1 MENKSHALIA
11 GLFII
16 ALSTALVLA
25 ALWFD
30 RDTRQRLPYE
40 LVTRASVSGLTVQS
54 SVRYRGL
61 YVGKV
66 QRIRFD
72 PEVPGQILVDIAVE
86 TGTPIT
92 RSTFATLGYQGVT
105 GLAYVQFDDDGSSSE
120 LLQTSAGKPARIAI
134 RPGLFDK
141 LAGNGEGLMIQLDQI
156 ARRLNQLLAPENQQ
170 RLMRMLD
177 SMDVTINSFG
187 RIGPKLEPTLDRLP
201 QVVGEAQ
208 QTLSSIN
215 GMAQDFSATAQSV
228 GRLSTRIQGTGGT
241 LDHLDQGIRRLDA
254 LSLSLTG
261 ATETFSADTL
271 PRLNQMADDGARSAR
286 ALNRA
291 VENLADHPQSLLF
304 GEEPIP
310 PGPGEPGFSLQSGE

>member
-30 RDTRQRLPYE
+30 RDTTERLPYE
-40 LVTRASVSGLTVQS
+40 LVTRASVSGLTPQS

-61 YVGKV
+61 NVGKV

-86 TGTPIT
+86 KGTPIT
-92 RSTFATLGYQGVT
+92 QSTFATLGYQGVT
-105 GLAYVQFDDDGSSSE
+105 GLAYVQFDDDGKSAELLVTSSE
-120 LLQTSAGKPARIAI
+120 KPARIAI

-141 LAGNGEGLMIQLDQI
+141 LAGNSEGLMTQLDQI
-156 ARRLNQLLAPENQQ
+156 ASRLNTLLAPENQQ
-170 RLMRMLD
+170 RLMQTLD
-177 SMDVTINSFG
+177 SMDATINSFG
-187 RIGPKLEPTLDRLP
+187 QIGPKLEPTLERLP

-208 QTLSSIN
+208 QTLASVN
-215 GMAQDFSATAQSV
+215 GMARDFSATAQSV
-228 GRLSTRIQGTGGT
+228 SQLSARIQGAGGT

-254 LSLSLTG
+254 VSASVTG
-261 ATETFSADTL
+261 ATEAFTVDTL
-271 PRLNQMADDGARSAR
+271 PRVNQMADEGARSAR

-304 GEEPIP
+304 GEATIP
-310 PGPGEPGFSLQSGE
+310 PGPGEPGFSPQPGE

>member
-30 RDTRQRLPYE
+30 RDTTERLPYE
-40 LVTRASVSGLTVQS
+40 LVTQASVSGLTPQS
-54 SVRYRGL
+54 AVRYRGL
-61 YVGKV
+61 NVGKV

-72 PEVPGQILVDIAVE
+72 PELPGQILVDIAVE
-86 TGTPIT
+86 KGTPIT
-92 RSTFATLGYQGVT
+92 QSTFATLGYQGVT
-105 GLAYVQFDDDGSSSE
+105 GLAYVQFDDDGKSPE
-120 LLQTSAGKPARIAI
+120 LLTTSEEKPARIAI

-141 LAGNGEGLMIQLDQI
+141 LAGNSEGLMTQLDQI
-156 ARRLNQLLAPENQQ
+156 AGRLNALLAPENQQ
-170 RLMRMLD
+170 RLMRTLD
-177 SMDVTINSFG
+177 SMDATINSFG
-187 RIGPKLEPTLDRLP
+187 QIGPKLEPTLERLP

-208 QTLSSIN
+208 QTLASVNS
-215 GMAQDFSATAQSV
+215 MARDFSATAQSV
-228 GRLSTRIQGTGGT
+228 SRLSTRIQGEGGT

-254 LSLSLTG
+254 ISASVTG
-261 ATETFSADTL
+261 ATEAFTVDTL
-271 PRLNQMADDGARSAR
+271 PRVNQMAEEGARSAR

-304 GEEPIP
+304 GEATIP
-310 PGPGEPGFSLQSGE
+310 PGPGEPGFTPPTGE

>member
-16 ALSTALVLA
+16 ALSAALVLA
-25 ALWFD
+25 ALWFN

-40 LVTRASVSGLTVQS
+40 LVTRASVSGLTAQS

-61 YVGKV
+61 NVGKV

-72 PEVPGQILVDIAVE
+72 PEVPGQILVEIAVE
-86 TGTPIT
+86 LGTPIT

-141 LAGNGEGLMIQLDQI
+141 LAGSSEGLMMQLDQI

-170 RLMRMLD
+170 RLMRTLD
-177 SMDVTINSFG
+177 SMDATINSFG
-187 RIGPKLEPTLDRLP
+187 QIRPKLEPTLDRLP
-201 QVVGEAQ
+201 LMVGEAQ

-228 GRLSTRIQGTGGT
+228 TRLSARIQGAGGT

-254 LSLSLTG
+254 VSAGVTG
-261 ATETFSADTL
+261 ATESFTAETL
-271 PRLNQMADDGARSAR
+271 PRVNQMADDAARSAR

-304 GEEPIP
+304 GEATIP
-310 PGPGEPGFSLQSGE
+310 PGPGEPGYRPQSGE